1 MPISSPLLVTFVALL
16 TATACRAT
24 AAPTGTVLRIVPQAD
39 LTNLDPIST
48 TNYVTRN
55 HGYLV
60 YDTLFGTDAT
70 GHIAPQMVES
80 YTVTTD
86 QKVWTFILREGL
98 EFHDGTPV
106 TSADVIASL
115 QRWCERDTMGQRL
128 RTFVARWDAVDS
140 KTFRLTL
147 KSRYGLVRESLGK
160 PDSNVPF
167 IMPRRIAQTPASSQI
182 TDATGSGPLI
192 FKKDEWRPGEKAV
205 YVRNPRYKPR
215 QEPPSGTAGGKVA
228 RVDRIE
234 WIVLKD
240 PQTQVSA
247 LAAGDVD
254 MIAYPIAE
262 QYAALKRAT
271 GVQLFD
277 AVPFLAQF
285 DLIFNHQTPPFDN
298 PRIRLAAMAALNQ
311 PAFLQTQVGNPD
323 LYRVCLSVYSCDS
336 PYVTSAGMDLLAH
349 PNPAHARQML
359 KESGYRSEPIVLMA
373 PTDLAVIA
381 KLPGVAASLLRE
393 AGFVVDVQSM
403 DWKLGA
409 FTPDPSDR
417 LEHASPGV
425 ERNVRDESGRLT
437 AAERRR
443 VSERLYRLADRCQA
457 RRAPQRIRRRTERS
471 GAETHRSGGSDP
483 GDGDR
488 RLRAARRIQN
498 GRGSAHECARPRAGV
513 LPGAVEPGEALT

>member
-147 KSRYGLVRESLGK
+147 KSPYGLVRESLGK

-182 TDATGSGPLI
+182 TDATGSGPFI

-403 DWKLGA
+403 DWNSVLSRRTRPTGWNMLLLAWNATSAMNPVVSQLLSGA
-409 FTPDPSDR
+409 GYPNAYIGWPTDAR
-417 LEHASPGV
+417 LEELRSAFAVAPNEAERKRIAV
-425 ERNVRDESGRLT
+425 EVQIRAMEIAAFVPLGEYKTVVAARTNVRGL
-437 AAERRR
+437 
-443 VSERLYRLADRCQA
+443 V
-457 RRAPQRIRRRTERS
+457 
-471 GAETHRSGGSDP
+471 P
-483 GDGDR
+483 GFFPVPWN
-488 RLRAARRIQN
+488 LEK
-498 GRGSAHECARPRAGV
+498 H
-513 LPGAVEPGEALT
+513 